1 MKIKIKNEFKNFM
14 NSTPKQKADLEAQI
28 VQDGKILQPLIVGRY
43 TDNGKTYKFLIDGHH
58 RLEIAKKH
66 KLRYEVAEPI
76 DFANEQDVYT

>member
-1 MKIKIKNEFKNFM
+1 MKIKNEFKNFLEIT
-14 NSTPKQKADLEAQI
+14 SQQKDALEAQI
-28 VQDGKILQPLIVGRY
+28 LQDGRILQPLIVGRY